1 MEENAETGNIFPVEI
16 EKLLLTAEEERREEE
31 RREEKKKRK
40 DCAVYLVLGQPLR
53 GREPAGPRPRWTE
66 TTRTSRSTCRVSSR
80 TSSMPRKRQAKAEGK
95 VRSLIQKKKKH

>member
-1 MEENAETGNIFPVEI
+1 MAAPFSLSLSLSLFFFLSFFLLLWRRFVVVEENAETGNIFPVEI

-53 GREPAGPRPRWTE
+53 GREPA
-66 TTRTSRSTCRVSSR
+66 
-80 TSSMPRKRQAKAEGK
+80 
-95 VRSLIQKKKKH
+95 

>member
-53 GREPAGPRPRWTE
+53 GREPA
-66 TTRTSRSTCRVSSR
+66 
-80 TSSMPRKRQAKAEGK
+80 
-95 VRSLIQKKKKH
+95 